1 MLSGYPA
8 SSFFAIFCFQH
19 DSWGATLPW
28 PQRQSRCRSW
38 TEYCGIQTFGSSGRF
53 GVGDLDFVGTLEI
66 LEAENFWLWS
76 VSRNPGKGLKVKR
89 FISSL
94 SVIFL
99 KNDVGRRHLSHK
111 SQVFQL
117 NPSSWGTGISWFP
130 LFSDQWRNQDK
141 ESTNAWFCASTVSAG
156 RCFGLSGKTQGG
168 PFWALERGPDI
179 GGILQNWWGL
189 GRQFWNRCK
198 WIMLCVPWCSIPNC
212 FFPSFLQMVHGFF
225 LSGTL

>member
-1 MLSGYPA
+1 MMNHFEVTYKNVTRHIHHFQF
-8 SSFFAIFCFQH
+8 FFAIICFQH

-99 KNDVGRRHLSHK
+99 KNGCGTQARHESQVTSVSIESKQLGYRDFLISLVSDEGIKIK
-111 SQVFQL
+111 SQLTHGFVLQL
-117 NPSSWGTGISWFP
+117 FP
-130 LFSDQWRNQDK
+130 LD
-141 ESTNAWFCASTVSAG
+141 

-189 GRQFWNRCK
+189 GRQF
-198 WIMLCVPWCSIPNC
+198 
-212 FFPSFLQMVHGFF
+212 
-225 LSGTL
+225 